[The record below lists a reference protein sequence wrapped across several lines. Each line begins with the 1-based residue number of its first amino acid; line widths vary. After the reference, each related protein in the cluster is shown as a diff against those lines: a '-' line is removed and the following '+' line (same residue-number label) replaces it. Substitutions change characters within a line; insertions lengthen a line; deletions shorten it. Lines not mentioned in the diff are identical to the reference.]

1 MIIKSITYKDFLG
14 NERTEDF
21 RFHLSSAE
29 LAEME
34 LSTSG
39 GMERMLNTIVK
50 TQDTPKLIKIFK
62 DLILRS
68 YGEVSNDGKRFMK
81 SEEMS
86 KAFEES
92 NAYDNLFME
101 LVTDSN
107 KAADFF
113 KGIVPDDI
121 SKNVKP
127 AITVNN

>member
-62 DLILRS
+62 DLILKS

-86 KAFEES
+86 RAFEES
-92 NAYDNLFME
+92 NAYDVLFME

>member
-62 DLILRS
+62 DLILKS

-86 KAFEES
+86 RAFEES

-113 KGIVPDDI
+113 KGIVPDDM
-121 SKNVKP
+121 KQNVKP